1 MDINSLPQPSEDVEV
16 FSHRMAIG
24 IVLRQDVINECWR
37 SIDGYMNYQ
46 VSNVGRVRNVSTGKI
61 LKQVFDKDGYY
72 FLNLDKDGVGK
83 TLRVHK
89 LVADEFIPR
98 PYNNN
103 TTLVVDHID
112 RNKVN
117 NQVTNLRWAT
127 QQQNMMNMTIRTGT
141 SSQYKGVA
149 YHKTK
154 SKWCAYIK
162 FDRKNLYLGYFDTE
176 EDAARAHNAKAAEL
190 FGEFANLNPV
200 E

>member
-72 FLNLDKDGVGK
+72 FLNLYKDGVAK
-83 TLRVHK
+83 NHRVHK
-89 LVADEFIPR
+89 LVAHEFIPQ
-98 PYNNN
+98 PDTN
-103 TTLVVDHID
+103 TQLVVDHID
-112 RNKVN
+112 RNKLN
-117 NQVTNLRWAT
+117 NQITNLRWVT
-127 QQQNMMNMTIRTGT
+127 QQQNNMNSTIRAGT

-154 SKWCAYIK
+154 SKWYAYIR
-162 FDRKNLYLGYFDTE
+162 FDRKLLHLGHFANE
-176 EDAARAHNAKAAEL
+176 EDAARAYNAKAIEL

-200 E
+200 D

>member
-46 VSNVGRVRNVSTGKI
+46 VSNVGRVRNVSTERI
-61 LKQVFDKDGYY
+61 LKPCVDIHGYH
-72 FLNLDKDGVGK
+72 NV
-83 TLRVHK
+83 TLSKGGMAKNHRVHK
-89 LVADEFIPR
+89 LVAHEFIQR
-98 PYNNN
+98 PDSNAK
-103 TTLVVDHID
+103 LVIDHID

-154 SKWCAYIK
+154 SKWCAYIM
-162 FDRKNLYLGYFDTE
+162 FDRKLLHIGLFANE
-176 EDAARAHNAKAAEL
+176 EDAARAYNAKAIEL

-200 E
+200 D